1 MKKVSKN
8 SKIPS
13 NEYQLKRNS
22 RLLIIYT
29 ILGGISSFFFY
40 FMLAR
45 VLSVEDYSLF
55 YAFIALTYFFMIPQ
69 ETVKMVTAKYTTK
82 FLCQNKPG
90 KIKTLYIDS
99 NKFIFKYSI
108 VGFFVF
114 LLLYPLLGKF
124 MHATFLQ
131 YLLFSVCILV
141 IFLVPVSWGVLQGMN
156 RFNRLGILSFLYH
169 FFLLVAAGILVLFG
183 FGLNG
188 TLISIAI
195 SDLLC
200 LLAGLALIS
209 PLLKIRKEKFN
220 EKGLFRYSIAV
231 FAILGLLIV
240 MNSIDVF
247 IARYF
252 FSNTDSGLYGGIST
266 ISKTIFFVAIA
277 VARVMFP
284 KVAEIDELG
293 KGEDK
298 AESKSLLKT
307 SLLINGTLF
316 LILIL
321 AAILFPELII
331 MIVLG
336 EKYLSVAPLL
346 KYAILSMAF
355 LSFSTIVAFY
365 NLSLNWNK
373 KITARII
380 GAFVFLEIILTIMF
394 HSSLKEFIIMILIA
408 NVWLFIVLLSTT
420 KAYEKPVNIRD
431 KIKNMEIKKAIF
443 KRKK

>member
-1 MKKVSKN
+1 MKKSPKVKVEVSK
-8 SKIPS
+8 
-13 NEYQLKRNS
+13 EDQLKRNS

-29 ILGGISSFFFY
+29 LLGGISSFFFY

-55 YAFIALTYFFMIPQ
+55 YAFIAITYFFMIPQ

-82 FLCQNKPG
+82 FLCQNKSG
-90 KIKTLYIDS
+90 KIRTLYLDS

-108 VGFFVF
+108 IGFVLF
-114 LLLYPLLGKF
+114 LLLYPLVGELL
-124 MHATFLQ
+124 HATFTE
-131 YLLFSVCILV
+131 YLLFSFCILV

-169 FFLLVAAGILVLFG
+169 FFLLIVAGIFVLFG
-183 FGLNG
+183 LGLNG
-188 TLISIAI
+188 SLVSIAI

-200 LLAGLALIS
+200 LLVGLLMIS
-209 PLLKIRKEKFN
+209 PLLKVRKEKFN
-220 EKGLFRYSIAV
+220 EKGIFRYSVAV
-231 FAILGLLIV
+231 FAILGLLII
-240 MNSIDVF
+240 MNTIDVF

-252 FSNTDSGLYGGIST
+252 FSRMDSGLYSGIST

-293 KGEDK
+293 KGDDK
-298 AESKSLLKT
+298 TESKSLLKT
-307 SLLINGTLF
+307 SLLINGTMF
-316 LILIL
+316 LVLVL
-321 AAILFPELII
+321 AAILFPSLIVE
-331 MIVLG
+331 IVLG
-336 EKYLSVAPLL
+336 TKYLEIAPLI
-346 KYAILSMAF
+346 KYSIISIAF

-380 GAFVFLEIILTIMF
+380 AAFVFLEVVLTITF
-394 HSSLKEFIIMILIA
+394 HSSLKEFVLMTLIA
-408 NVWLFIVLLSTT
+408 NVWLFLVLLSTIKT
-420 KAYEKPVNIRD
+420 YPKPAIN
-431 KIKNMEIKKAIF
+431 KQKGTFKSKK
-443 KRKK
+443 

>member
-1 MKKVSKN
+1 MEKSLKSK
-8 SKIPS
+8 KIPS
-13 NEYQLKRNS
+13 NEDQLKRNS
-22 RLLIIYT
+22 KLLIIYT

-45 VLSVEDYSLF
+45 VLSVEEYSLF

-99 NKFIFKYSI
+99 NKFVFKYSI
-108 VGFFVF
+108 VGFVLF
-114 LLLYPLLGKF
+114 LLIYPLLGGL

-131 YLLFSVCILV
+131 YLLFSFCILV
-141 IFLVPVSWGVLQGMN
+141 IFLVPVSWGILQGMN

-169 FFLLVAAGILVLFG
+169 FFLLVAAGILILAG

-188 TLISIAI
+188 SLISIAI
-195 SDLLC
+195 SDLFC
-200 LLAGLALIS
+200 FVVGLLMIG
-209 PLLKIRKEKFN
+209 PLLKIKKEKFN

-266 ISKTIFFVAIA
+266 ISKTIFFVSIA

-293 KGEDK
+293 KGDDK

-307 SLLINGTLF
+307 SLLITGSLF
-316 LILIL
+316 LVLIL

-331 MIVLG
+331 LIVLG

-346 KYAILSMAF
+346 KYAIISMAF
-355 LSFSTIVAFY
+355 LSFSTIIAFY

-373 KITARII
+373 KLTARII
-380 GAFVFLEIILTIMF
+380 GAFVFLEIVLTVMF
-394 HSSLKEFIIMILIA
+394 HSSLKEFILVILIA
-408 NVWLFIVLLSTT
+408 NIWLFIVLLSTT
-420 KAYEKPVNIRD
+420 KVYEKPVNIQN
-431 KIKNMEIKKAIF
+431 KIKNEKIKKAIF
-443 KRKK
+443 KSKK